1 MKQTCLHSFHS
12 ISTIW
17 IITFLCCNK
26 VIAKSI
32 DTIYIQ
38 EQFQYS
44 DISAHLD
51 FFIDSTKSLQLED
64 IISSKQKWVKN
75 TAAKLSFGPNQAQHW
90 IHFIGKNS
98 SASSVKSIL
107 NLEYAHLAK
116 FKIHLLKNGKIKSEK
131 IQGDNFHFNERLV
144 NHPHFIYHF
153 ELEPNE
159 VVEFY
164 ISFDQEGQD
173 LPIPISISSQK
184 YFYENDHNVRLL
196 HGLSFGFTSIIILG
210 LIGLFLFTRIR
221 FFLLQVLA
229 SIFSLFY
236 VIAEEGYGFM
246 YMWGHSPE
254 MNGISRPLF
263 LGIVTIFSLLFTCDF
278 LAYNQNKKLYRIIKA
293 AIVIYVIYM
302 VLAHPIF
309 VLPLNSHKLI
319 GTVIFLFLLVTLIF
333 NLINIGLCAYKAIW
347 KKSTDARVL
356 LLIFGLISIAIASR
370 TIAFQGDFNNILTKH
385 TGILTLSFQI
395 SLIGLYLF
403 YKSIQ
408 IWKENQN
415 IKLVIAEE
423 RQTASEAIVDSLHHE
438 RERISMDIHDS
449 LASLLSA
456 TRINLEALKHKY
468 DSLTN
473 QEEFMTASSLLV
485 KIGDEMRNIS
495 HNLMPK
501 TLKAFGIIAE
511 LEKHIID
518 IHTESSIQI
527 DFEHIGFKNRLPE
540 RIELELYYISM
551 EILDNILKYSHA
563 SRALMQFNHFE
574 DELIAIFEDNGIGF
588 SIDQIRQDAN
598 GLNNI
603 QNRITWLKGQIDI
616 NPIKNEGTT
625 ITINIPLL

>member
-1 MKQTCLHSFHS
+1 MHNF
-12 ISTIW
+12 ISTSAIW
-17 IITFLCCNK
+17 F
-26 VIAKSI
+26 IAVSFCHNATAQTI
-32 DTIYIQ
+32 DTIFVE
-38 EQFQYS
+38 EQFQYT
-44 DISAHLD
+44 DISSHLE
-51 FFIDSTKSLQLED
+51 FFVDNTKSLQLED
-64 IISSKQKWVKN
+64 IISSKQTWLKN
-75 TAAKLSFGPNQAQHW
+75 TAAKLSFGPKQAQHW
-90 IHFIGKNS
+90 IHFICKNK
-98 SASSVKSIL
+98 SATSAESIL

-116 FKIHLLKNGKIKSEK
+116 FKIHQLRNGDIKSEK
-131 IQGDNFHFNERLV
+131 IQGDNFDFKERLV

-153 ELEPNE
+153 ELEPE
-159 VVEFY
+159 EIVEFF

-196 HGLSFGFTSIIILG
+196 HGLGFGLASIIILG
-210 LIGLFLFTRIR
+210 LIGLFIITRIR
-221 FFLLQVLA
+221 FFLLQVVA

-263 LGIVTIFSLLFTCDF
+263 LGIVTIFSLLFTCEF
-278 LAYNQNKKLYRIIKA
+278 LGYNKNKNLYRIIKS
-293 AIVIYVIYM
+293 AIIIYAVYM
-302 VLAHPIF
+302 LLAHPIF
-309 VLPLNSHKLI
+309 VLPLNSHRLI

-333 NLINIGLCAYKAIW
+333 NLINIGLCFYKAIW
-347 KKSTDARVL
+347 ENSTDARVL

-370 TIAFQGDFNNILTKH
+370 AIAFQGGFNNILTKH

-415 IKLVIAEE
+415 IKLAFAEE
-423 RQTASEAIVDSLHHE
+423 RQIASEAIVDSLHHE

-473 QEEFMTASSLLV
+473 QEEYKTASSLLV
-485 KIGDEMRNIS
+485 KIGAEMRNIS

-551 EILDNILKYSHA
+551 EILDNILKYSNAKHA
-563 SRALMQFNHFE
+563 LIQFNQFE

-588 SIDQIRQDAN
+588 SVDDIRKGAN

-603 QNRITWLKGQIDI
+603 QNRITWLNGQIDI
-616 NPIKNEGTT
+616 NAIKNEGMT
-625 ITINIPLL
+625 ITINIPLN